1 MVLEDQLKVLRGK
14 DIEIDQ
20 FITLKQPRLSDIVDF
35 GEQRFFSTFYT
46 LCSIPS
52 DMKSALWDANLD
64 FMKVTDWQL
73 FLMLSRNFGK
83 EDTSLIF
90 GDIDFAAMSMMKV
103 PETGEVVLTNGM
115 QYITEASYSTFI
127 PYVREMVGYVMK
139 REKAGNKFTKMIL
152 IEEDRQKREL
162 NANKPYESSLFP
174 IIVSLVNTEEFSYKY
189 EDVFDIT
196 LYQLMKSY
204 MQIQNKKSAMAL
216 YQGSMSGFVDTSKIN
231 RKDFS
236 WVYDESKFQS

>member
-1 MVLEDQLKVLRGK
+1 MDQLKILRGK
-14 DIEIDQ
+14 PIEIDG
-20 FITLKQPRLSDIVDF
+20 IVTLLQPTIDQICDF
-35 GEQRFFSTFYT
+35 GEQRFFSTFFT

-73 FLMLSRNFGK
+73 FLMLSRNFNK
-83 EDTSLIF
+83 EDTSLFF
-90 GDIDFAAMSMMKV
+90 GDIDFQSMEMMKY
-103 PETGEVVLTNGM
+103 PETDEVVLTDGNVC
-115 QYITEASYSTFI
+115 ITEASYQTFI
-127 PYVREMVGYVMK
+127 PYVREMIGYVMK

-152 IEEDRQKREL
+152 IEEDRQNRER
-162 NANKPYESSLFP
+162 NANKPFSSSLLP
-174 IIVSLVNTEEFSYKY
+174 IVISLVNTEEFSYKY
-189 EDVFDIT
+189 DEAFSLTI
-196 LYQLMKSY
+196 YQLMKSY

-236 WVYDESKFQS
+236 WIYDESKFQS

>member
-1 MVLEDQLKVLRGK
+1 MDQLKILRGS
-14 DIEIDQ
+14 DIDVDGIVK
-20 FITLKQPRLSDIVDF
+20 LKQPTIGQISDF
-35 GEQRFFSTFYT
+35 GEQRFFSTFFT

-73 FLMLSRNFGK
+73 FLMLSRNFGR

-90 GDIDFAAMSMMKV
+90 GDLDFQKMEMMKYS
-103 PETGEVVLTNGM
+103 ETGEVVLTNG
-115 QYITEASYSTFI
+115 QIYITEASYYTFI
-127 PYVREMVGYVMK
+127 PYVREMIGYVMK

-152 IEEDRQKREL
+152 IEEDRQKRAL
-162 NANKPYESSLFP
+162 NAEKEFESSLLP
-174 IIVSLVNTEEFSYKY
+174 IIISLVNTEEFPYKY
-189 EDVFDIT
+189 EEAFDIT
-196 LYQLMKSY
+196 IYQLMKSY
-204 MQIQNKKSAMAL
+204 MQIQNKKAAMAL

-236 WVYDESKFQS
+236 WVYDESKFK

>member
-1 MVLEDQLKVLRGK
+1 MALEDQLKVLRGK

-90 GDIDFAAMSMMKV
+90 GDIDFAAMNMMKV
-103 PETGEVVLTNGM
+103 PETGEVVLTNGT

-152 IEEDRQKREL
+152 IEEDRQKREF

-174 IIVSLVNTEEFSYKY
+174 IVVSLVNTEEFSYKY

-236 WVYDESKFQS
+236 WIYDESKFK

>member
-1 MVLEDQLKVLRGK
+1 MDQLKILRGK
-14 DIEIDQ
+14 PIDVDGIVTLLQPTIDQ
-20 FITLKQPRLSDIVDF
+20 ICDF
-35 GEQRFFSTFYT
+35 GEQRFFSTFFT

-73 FLMLSRNFGK
+73 FLMLSRNFTK

-90 GDIDFAAMSMMKV
+90 GDIDLQSMKMMKYA
-103 PETGEVVLTNGM
+103 ETGEVVLTDGKI
-115 QYITEASYSTFI
+115 YITEASYMTFI
-127 PYVREMVGYVMK
+127 PYVREMIGYVMK

-152 IEEDRQKREL
+152 IEEDRQNRER
-162 NANKPYESSLFP
+162 NASKPFSSSLLP
-174 IIVSLVNTEEFSYKY
+174 IIISLVNTEEFSYNY
-189 EDVFDIT
+189 DDVFSIT
-196 LYQLMKSY
+196 IYQLMKSY

-236 WVYDESKFQS
+236 WIYDESKFQT

>member
-1 MVLEDQLKVLRGK
+1 MDQLKILRGK
-14 DIEIDQ
+14 PIEIDG
-20 FITLKQPRLSDIVDF
+20 IVTLLQPTVDQICDF
-35 GEQRFFSTFYT
+35 GEQRFFSTFFT

-73 FLMLSRNFGK
+73 FLMLSRNFNK

-90 GDIDFAAMSMMKV
+90 GDIDFQSMEMMKY
-103 PETGEVVLTNGM
+103 PETGEVVLTDGEI
-115 QYITEASYSTFI
+115 YITEASYQTFI
-127 PYVREMVGYVMK
+127 PYVREMIGYVLK
-139 REKAGNKFTKMIL
+139 REKAANKFTKMIL
-152 IEEDRQKREL
+152 IDDDRKKRQKAAE
-162 NANKPYESSLFP
+162 KPFSSSLLP
-174 IIVSLVNTEEFSYKY
+174 IIISLVNTEEFSYKY
-189 EDVFDIT
+189 EEAFGIT
-196 LYQLMKSY
+196 IYQLMKSY

-236 WVYDESKFQS
+236 WIYDESKFS

>member
-1 MVLEDQLKVLRGK
+1 MELVDRLKVLRGK
-14 DIEIDQ
+14 PIEIDQ
-20 FITLKQPRLSDIVDF
+20 FVTLLQPTVDQIAEF
-35 GEQRFFSTFYT
+35 GEQKFFSTFYT

-52 DMKSALWDANLD
+52 DMKSALWDAELD

-73 FLMLSRNFGK
+73 FLMLSRNFNR
-83 EDTSLIF
+83 EDTSLIL
-90 GDIDFAAMSMMKV
+90 GDIDLQSMQMLKV
-103 PETGEVVLTNGM
+103 PETGEVVLSDGKTF
-115 QYITEASYSTFI
+115 ITEATYQTFI
-127 PYVREMVGYVMK
+127 PYIREMIGYVLK

-162 NANKPYESSLFP
+162 NANKPFESSLLP
-174 IIVSLVNTEEFSYKY
+174 IIISLVNTEEFHYKY
-189 EDVFDIT
+189 EEAFGVTI
-196 LYQLMKSY
+196 YQLMKSY

-236 WVYDESKFQS
+236 WIYDESKFQ

>member
-1 MVLEDQLKVLRGK
+1 MALEDQLKVLRGK

-103 PETGEVVLTNGM
+103 PETGEVVLTNGT

>member
-1 MVLEDQLKVLRGK
+1 MELVDQLKVLRGG
-14 DIEIDQ
+14 
-20 FITLKQPRLSDIVDF
+20 DIVIDDVITVHQPNLEQITEF
-35 GEQRFFSTFYT
+35 GEQRFFSTFFT

-64 FMKVTDWQL
+64 FTKVTDWQL

-83 EDTSLIF
+83 EDTFLVF
-90 GDIDFAAMSMMKV
+90 GDVDFQSMQMMKI
-103 PETGEVVLTNGM
+103 PDTEEVVLTDGK
-115 QYITEASYSTFI
+115 QIITELTYQTFI
-127 PYVREMVGYVMK
+127 PYVREMIGYVLK
-139 REKAGNKFTKMIL
+139 REKPGNKVTKMIL
-152 IEEDRQKREL
+152 IDEDRQKRAL
-162 NANKPYESSLFP
+162 SADKPYESSLLP
-174 IIVSLVNTEEFSYKY
+174 IIISLVNTEEFSYKY
-189 EDVFDIT
+189 DDVFEVT

-236 WVYDESKFQS
+236 WIYDESKFK